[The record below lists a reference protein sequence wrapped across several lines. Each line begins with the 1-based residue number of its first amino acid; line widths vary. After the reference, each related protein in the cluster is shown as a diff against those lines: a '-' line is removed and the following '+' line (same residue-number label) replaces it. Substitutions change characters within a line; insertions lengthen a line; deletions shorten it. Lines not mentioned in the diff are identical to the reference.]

1 MIKAEVLVDNSA
13 WKKKIKNS
21 SDLFN
26 KILKNLPKRYNFKN
40 KKTIITVLLS
50 NNSKIK
56 KLNKVFRKRNK
67 ATDILSFPIKKKMN
81 NKIYYL
87 GDIIISYEFMN
98 KPKKINFIKF
108 KEKVVKLFIHG
119 FLHLMGFNHIKNKD
133 FEKMNNEEI
142 KLYNLVKNKI

>member
-108 KEKVVKLFIHG
+108 KEKVVKLFIPG